1 MDEMFL
7 PIGTVLQGKY
17 RIERHIASGGF
28 GNTYVATHLNLDAKV
43 AVKEFFMKGVNH
55 REDDSTTVSVSNPA
69 SRPVFDE
76 QKRKFQKEARRLSVL
91 NNPHIV
97 KVSDLFEE
105 NNTSYYVM
113 DFIEGESLSAIQKHQ
128 GYPFYEKQSLNILS
142 QMLDALESIHVHSIW
157 HMDIKPGNILMDSAG
172 HCTLIDFGSSKQTA
186 SSEGT
191 TTSTALSYTPGYA
204 PQEQINGFKDSWGP
218 WTDFY
223 ALGATMYNLL
233 TGSRP
238 PQSNEIL
245 DSPED
250 AFTFPETVSD
260 KSRQL
265 VIWMMALSTKK
276 RPQSVDEIRNFLPVD
291 AIFDSTEVNEPD
303 NEDTVSEHTVSAPVS
318 SSASTVYGDVRKEAE
333 AYESTVI
340 DEYPKVAAAPPSPRP
355 KKSKTVYW
363 LSGIVLALGIVAAIL
378 GIKTCGNKDGE
389 AVAEGGD
396 ETEAVERFDSSPYS
410 NGEKKSFTVNGVSFN
425 MVKVDGGTFTM
436 GATEEQGG
444 DADDDE
450 KPAHSV
456 TLDGYMIGET
466 EVTQALWQ
474 AVMGDNWSAFKGDD
488 QRPVEMVRWDDCQEF
503 IKKLNT
509 ATGQCFRL
517 PTEAEWEFAARGG
530 VNSRGYKYSGSNTLG
545 NVAWYGDNSSS
556 TTHPVATKTANELGI
571 YDMSG
576 NVDEWCNDWYGDYSS
591 SSQTNPQ
598 GPSSGSDRVSR
609 GGSWLDNAGFFCRV
623 SGRNYFTPDDSNLS
637 LGLRLG
643 L

>member
-128 GYPFYEKQSLNILS
+128 GHPFSEKQSLNVLS
-142 QMLDALESIHVHSIW
+142 QILDALESIHVHSIW
-157 HMDIKPGNILMDSAG
+157 HMDIKPGNILMDNAG

-186 SSEGT
+186 SSEGM

-204 PQEQINGFKDSWGP
+204 PPEQINGSKDSWGP

-233 TGSRP
+233 TGHRP

-250 AFTFPETVSD
+250 AFSFPYDVSEQT
-260 KSRQL
+260 RNL

-276 RPQSVDEIRNFLPVD
+276 RPQSVSEIRNFLSVD
-291 AIFDSTEVNEPD
+291 AMSDTTEVKD
-303 NEDTVSEHTVSAPVS
+303 NEYTVSEHTVSAPAS
-318 SSASTVYGDVRKEAE
+318 SSASTVYGDVRKEVE

-340 DEYPKVAAAPPSPRP
+340 DDKPKVAAAPPSPRP
-355 KKSKTVYW
+355 KKNKTVYW
-363 LSGIVLALGIVAAIL
+363 LSGTVLALGIVAAIL

-396 ETEAVERFDSSPYS
+396 ETEQSV
-410 NGEKKSFTVNGVSFN
+410 EKKSFTVNGVSFN

-444 DADDDE
+444 YANDDE

-456 TLDGYMIGET
+456 TLDGYMIGQT

-474 AVMGDNWSAFKGDD
+474 AVMGDNPSEFKGDD
-488 QRPVEMVRWDDCQEF
+488 QRPVESVSWDDCQEF
-503 IKKLNT
+503 IKRLN
-509 ATGQCFRL
+509 AETGKHFRL

-530 VNSRGYKYSGSNTLG
+530 NKSKGYKYSGSNTLG
-545 NVAWYGDNSSS
+545 NVAWYDDNSGS
-556 TTHPVATKTANELGI
+556 TTHPVGTKTANELGI
-571 YDMSG
+571 YDMNG
-576 NVDEWCNDWYGDYSS
+576 NVYEWCSDWYDDKYYSS
-591 SSQTNPQ
+591 SPNSNPQ
-598 GPSSGSDRVSR
+598 GPSSGPCRVRR
-609 GGSWLDNAGFFCRV
+609 GGSWFFNDRFCRV
-623 SGRNYFTPDDSNLS
+623 TFRNRINPGFRYDY
-637 LGLRLG
+637 LGLRLS